1 MDALINGDSV
11 KKEDYEE
18 KYGEIPQDPMGR
30 LDYILGQIKSGNSV
44 KGKLLTNIKK
54 IQAIPWKRIEF
65 VIYLVPKG
73 TPRPRASKWNHFYVK
88 GAADNKKLFKK
99 FYKAHMEHIP
109 IIKTACKFDCESYLP
124 IPKAMKMYEQIIAEL
139 GFIRPISKP
148 DFDNLAKT
156 YSDMLQGILLHDDA
170 LIIDGRSRKFY
181 SVKPRIKITISY
193 MTDYDCEFNRKK
205 LEKQTVTVGKDLK

>member
-1 MDALINGDSV
+1 M

-18 KYGEIPQDPMGR
+18 KYGDIPKDAMSR
-30 LDYILGQIKSGNSV
+30 LDYILDQIKSGNSV
-44 KGKLLTNIKK
+44 KGKLISTIQKIK
-54 IQAIPWKRIEF
+54 AISWKRVEF
-65 VIYLVPKG
+65 TIYLVPKG
-73 TPRPRASKWNHFYVK
+73 TPRPRASQWNHFYVK
-88 GAADNKKLFKK
+88 GAADNKKMFKK

-109 IIKTACKFDCESYLP
+109 LITTACRFDCESYLP

-139 GFIRPISKP
+139 GFIRPITKP

-170 LIIDGRSRKFY
+170 LIIDGRSQKFY

-205 LEKQTVTVGKDLK
+205 LEKQTEKVGKEIT